1 MNYIEKYRLWVSK
14 VTDETVKSQLERMK
28 GHDNLIKDAFYKDL
42 EFGTAGL
49 RGIMGAGSNCLNIYT
64 IAQATQ
70 GVATYMKAHGF
81 KKAAITYDSR
91 LNAQLFSRKTA
102 EVLAFNGIE
111 CVMTEECMPTPFM
124 SYMIRQLGCDTGIN
138 ITASHNPSEYN
149 GYKVYDG
156 NGCQLLEED
165 ANEITRYFTAIDAFE
180 VKFKPFEECL
190 KEGIVT
196 YNDKSLEDSYITA
209 VTSQKIF
216 GAKGLSVTYTPL
228 NGAGYRLV
236 PRALKEIGAEK
247 VNVVAEQAYPDGNF
261 PTCSYPNP
269 EKKEALQLALKYAEV
284 NGSDIVIGT
293 DPDSDRLGVA
303 VRHDGQYV
311 LLTGNEVGILL
322 TDYILSDMQKR
333 GVLTDKHIVV
343 KTIVTSAMVDKIC
356 AHYGVKV
363 VDVLT
368 GFKFIGNVI
377 NKLQQRGCEDLYVF
391 GFEESC
397 GYLKGTYVRDKDA
410 VVASVMFADMCAYF
424 KSEGITAVDRINQLY
439 DKYGTYFNVTYSY
452 RFDGADGARRKQAL
466 LDQLRAKAPSEID
479 GKAVVKVTD
488 YLVDETGT
496 PKADVLRYNMEDG
509 SQLIVRPSGTE
520 PLIKCYVTLCGTRQS
535 NEKQNESVKKYL
547 DKVFG

>member
-180 VKFKPFEECL
+180 VKFKSFEECL

-247 VNVVAEQAYPDGNF
+247 VDVVAEQAYPDGNF

-284 NGSDIVIGT
+284 NCSDIVIGT

-410 VVASVMFADMCAYF
+410 VVASVMFADMCACF
-424 KSEGITAVDRINQLY
+424 KSEGITAVDRLNQLY